1 MGTIYVSARK
11 EGATYE
17 EFKSIKEQLETQ
29 LGDAGFE
36 VSVKFEE

>member
-17 EFKSIKEQLETQ
+17 EFKDVKAQLEKQ
-29 LGDAGFE
+29 LSDAGFE

>member
-17 EFKSIKEQLETQ
+17 EFKDVKAQLEKQ
-29 LGDAGFE
+29 LQEQGFE

>member
-1 MGTIYVSARK
+1 MGTIYISARK

-17 EFKSIKEQLETQ
+17 EFKQVKEQYESELK
-29 LGDAGFE
+29 DKGFE

>member
-11 EGATYE
+11 EEATYE
-17 EFKSIKEQLETQ
+17 EFKDVKAQLEKQ